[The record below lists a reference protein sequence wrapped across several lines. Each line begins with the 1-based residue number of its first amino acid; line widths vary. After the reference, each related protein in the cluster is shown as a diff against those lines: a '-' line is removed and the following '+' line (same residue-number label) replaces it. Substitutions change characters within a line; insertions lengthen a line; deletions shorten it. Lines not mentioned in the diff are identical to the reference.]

1 MITVP
6 PEVIAGEAL
15 VCGVQAMLAVA
26 WVYSRND
33 RMYGWQDTPSITARW
48 LSEAW
53 ANLPDPTY
61 GATFLFSR
69 QDLAQDRVQAL
80 IRGRPLKAYF
90 P

>member
-33 RMYGWQDTPSITARW
+33 IMYGWLDDPPYTARW
-48 LSEAW
+48 IAENW
-53 ANLPDPTY
+53 HKLPDPTG
-61 GATFLFSR
+61 GAIFLFSR
-69 QDLAQDRVQAL
+69 QDLEQDAVQDL
-80 IRGRPLKAYF
+80 IRGRDLKAYF
-90 P
+90 Q